1 MPLIDGGRIYGGLE
15 EYTDHQGNKGCRATG
30 AYAFLTK
37 SDRRSRTGAGGLP
50 KCPECE
56 PSVQP
61 EGMGEIAAGGG
72 KPQAGHLIGYWG
84 KGTGQD
90 VRNLVALHGRANA
103 RMASKVESFG
113 WKHLTG
119 DNKLFMSVVPIYG
132 DPHSAV
138 PTTVQVGM
146 TAYGP
151 QGNIVDTFS
160 CTAINSKTG
169 IGSTC

>member
-15 EYTDHQGNKGCRATG
+15 EYTDHAGNKGCRATG

-37 SDRRSRTGAGGLP
+37 DDRRSRTGANGLP

-56 PSVQP
+56 PSVKP
-61 EGMGEIAAGGG
+61 DGMAEIAAGGG

-84 KGTGQD
+84 GGTGQD
-90 VRNLVALHGRANA
+90 IRNLVALHGRANA
-103 RMASKVESFG
+103 RMASKVEAFG

-138 PTTVQVGM
+138 PTLVQVGM

-151 QGNIVDTFS
+151 SGDIAETFS
-160 CTAINSKTG
+160 CTAINSKSG